1 MMQLG
6 HAMMNDQKK
15 NDRDRELFSELI
27 EPPIRSN
34 LIQEV
39 PLFLEERNPM
49 YIVHMFIFFFTRMR
63 EKLIG
68 KTFIE
73 IGSGPVS

>member
-1 MMQLG
+1 
-6 HAMMNDQKK
+6 MNDQKKK

-27 EPPIRSN
+27 EPPIHSN

-49 YIVHMFIFFFTRMR
+49 YIVQM
-63 EKLIG
+63 
-68 KTFIE
+68 
-73 IGSGPVS
+73 SGEAAWSSSVLLAAL